1 MTIKQI
7 LAAGAAALA
16 MGAASGTA
24 AQETDWDAVEVRTE
38 AVAGNIHVLFGRG
51 GNIGISAGEDGV
63 FLVDD
68 QFAPLTDKI
77 KAAVAEISDGPIRFV
92 INTHYHFDHTGGN
105 ENLAKEGSVVIAHDN
120 VRIRMAAGT
129 FIKAFNSE
137 TPPQTGGALPVVTFS
152 DQAGLHLN
160 GEQAR
165 MHHVSNAHTDGDTIV
180 HFEGSNV
187 VHMGDT
193 FFIGRF
199 PFIDVENG
207 GSIDGMIGAADAAL
221 GIADE
226 ATRIIPGHGPVTD
239 KTGLM
244 AYREMLQTARTR
256 IANMKGEG
264 LSLEQVQAADPL
276 KGFKDA
282 RPTGGENWQNTFI
295 SFVYQTV

>member
-1 MTIKQI
+1 MI
-7 LAAGAAALA
+7 LAACVAGLTVPAAA
-16 MGAASGTA
+16 
-24 AQETDWDAVEVRTE
+24 QQDFDWSSANVRME
-38 AVAGNIHVLFGRG
+38 AVQGNIHVVFGRG
-51 GNIGISAGEDGV
+51 GNIGVSIGDDGV

-68 QFAPLTDKI
+68 QYAPLTERI
-77 KAAVAEISDGPIRFV
+77 KAAIAEVSDAPVRFA
-92 INTHYHFDHTGGN
+92 INTHYHGDHTGGN
-105 ENLAKEGSVVIAHDN
+105 ENLASEGTVIIAHDN
-120 VRIRMAAGT
+120 VRVRMAAGT

-137 TPPQTGGALPVVTFS
+137 TPPKTGAALPVVTFN

-165 MHHVSNAHTDGDTIV
+165 MHHVKRAHTDGDTIV

-207 GSIDGMIGAADAAL
+207 GTIDGVIGAADAAL
-221 GIADE
+221 AVADD
-226 ATRIIPGHGPVTD
+226 ATRIIPGHGPVVGKD
-239 KTGLM
+239 GLM
-244 AYREMLQTARTR
+244 AYRDMLMTVRTR
-256 IANMKGEG
+256 ISNMKAEG

-276 KGFKDA
+276 RDYKDA
-282 RPTGGENWQNTFI
+282 RPTGGENWHNIFI